1 MRFYIFF
8 RVFQYWVIFFT
19 MLFLINK
26 CLDVSFTP
34 NLVSFLFSK
43 NASHNDATMNHV
55 ICILLVICY
64 PFLYQQYKRLPLI
77 CFYINFSSLQ
87 NNGTLQINGRRKNIS
102 NFLISGVNNLHN
114 LRNIFYLAVNIL
126 ITPLE
131 PK

>member
-1 MRFYIFF
+1 
-8 RVFQYWVIFFT
+8 

-55 ICILLVICY
+55 ICILLVIYY

-87 NNGTLQINGRRKNIS
+87 NNGTRKNIS